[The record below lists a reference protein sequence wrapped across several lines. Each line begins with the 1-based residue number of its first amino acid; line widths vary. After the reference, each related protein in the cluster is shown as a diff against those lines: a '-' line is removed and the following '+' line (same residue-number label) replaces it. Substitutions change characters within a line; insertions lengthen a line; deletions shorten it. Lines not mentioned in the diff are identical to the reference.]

1 MCYHYLKEIR
11 QFCFGGNGG
20 RKHKPWKSAFEKT
33 SNHIADTEV
42 GFGYYYTFL
51 RRILKHRTYGSFD
64 AQINVVDKKNK
75 TKLLFLSN
83 THF

>member
-1 MCYHYLKEIR
+1 MHYLYLKGEKHFCIGIR
-11 QFCFGGNGG
+11 RRRNP
-20 RKHKPWKSAFEKT
+20 KPFKSAFEKT
-33 SNHIADTEV
+33 SNHIADIEV